1 VIGQDRVI
9 VGRCGSGPGYHDSCA
24 VQDSVFVGDLRVRMS
39 ASVTVVASVS
49 PPIHTLTSAAVLAV
63 PAGARR
69 TKRESRPLRA
79 SLPSLMGVLQVPL
92 GQSTVSFCLTARCV
106 EELLA
111 MVVLQEGAI
120 CLIARLGRQVT
131 NRKSSLK
138 GGDLVPTVGGGEE
151 P

>member
-1 VIGQDRVI
+1 
-9 VGRCGSGPGYHDSCA
+9 
-24 VQDSVFVGDLRVRMS
+24 
-39 ASVTVVASVS
+39 
-49 PPIHTLTSAAVLAV
+49 
-63 PAGARR
+63 
-69 TKRESRPLRA
+69 
-79 SLPSLMGVLQVPL
+79 MGVLQVPL